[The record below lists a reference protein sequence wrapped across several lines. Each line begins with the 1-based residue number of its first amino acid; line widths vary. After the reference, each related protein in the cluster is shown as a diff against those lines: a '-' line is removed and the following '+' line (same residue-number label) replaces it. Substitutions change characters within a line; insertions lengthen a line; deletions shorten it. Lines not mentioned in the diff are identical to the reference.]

1 MFLRSLWYDIA
12 YWGYTY
18 DNIQGHPLMYFSL
31 CIDIE
36 MFLEVEAKVVRALPV
51 CCFRKAI
58 TKQPHFSFS
67 RTKTMQNLNF
77 LKYLFSGEKER
88 GQKQHALST

>member
-51 CCFRKAI
+51 YCFRKAI

-67 RTKTMQNLNF
+67 RTKNDA
-77 LKYLFSGEKER
+77 KHELFKILVFG
-88 GQKQHALST
+88 